1 MKNLL
6 AVNWNDVISDIWN
19 WVKTDGLKL
28 VLALIVL
35 FICFKLTNL
44 IFKRINKS
52 LEKRKSDKTLTKVFV
67 SIGRKVVK
75 LFLLII
81 FISYVGIDT
90 SSIVGAIT
98 AGAVTVGLA
107 LQGAL
112 SNLAAGVLII
122 VLRPFRVGDYIDCS
136 GESGTVED
144 IGLFQIKLITTDNK
158 TVIIPNSNALN
169 GVVINYSLKDTRR
182 VDMEFSIAYENDF
195 RKAKAI
201 IFEEIEKTKLALNE
215 PLPFVNIKTHNS
227 SSIDIVVR
235 VWVKSADYW
244 NFYWM
249 MLESIKLAFD
259 KNGISIPYTQMD
271 IHMKDDTKLPNP
283 IDEQDAYVKEE
294 IEHYHTRRQA
304 MYDSIK
310 QREAELAEEQEKKE
324 NKNIVKYLSKKAK
337 QKKNKK

>member
-6 AVNWNDVISDIWN
+6 AINWNSIVRAIWN
-19 WVKTDGLKL
+19 WVKTDGIKL
-28 VLALIVL
+28 VLALIIL

-44 IFKRINKS
+44 IFKKLSKS
-52 LEKRKSDKTLTKVFV
+52 LEKRKSDKTLSKVFV
-67 SIGRKVVK
+67 SLGRKIVK
-75 LFLLII
+75 IFLVII
-81 FISYVGIDT
+81 FISYIGIDT

-122 VLRPFRVGDYIDCS
+122 VLRPFRVGDFIDCS
-136 GESGTVED
+136 GESGTVDD
-144 IGLFQIKLITTDNK
+144 IGLFQTKLITGDNK
-158 TVIIPNSNALN
+158 IIIIPNSNALN
-169 GVVINYSLKDTRR
+169 GVVVNYSIKDTRR

-215 PLPFVNIKTHNS
+215 PAPFVNIKTHNA

-235 VWVKSADYW
+235 VWTKAADYW

-249 MLESIKLAFD
+249 MMESIKLAFD

-271 IHMKDDTKLPNP
+271 VHMIDDKKLPNP
-283 IDEQDAYVKEE
+283 IDEKDSYVKAE
-294 IEHYHTRRQA
+294 IEHYHERRQA
-304 MYDSIK
+304 MYDAKK
-310 QREAELAEEQEKKE
+310 QREEELAAEIEEKE
-324 NKNIVKYLSKKAK
+324 NRNIVTYLKKKAK
-337 QKKNKK
+337 KK

>member
-1 MKNLL
+1 MKNIL
-6 AVNWNDVISDIWN
+6 AINWNKIVSTVWN
-19 WVKTDGLKL
+19 WIKTDGIKL

-35 FICFKLTNL
+35 FVCFKITNF
-44 IFKRINKS
+44 IFKKINKS
-52 LEKRKSDKTLTKVFV
+52 LEKRKADKTLSKVFV
-67 SIGRKVVK
+67 SLGRKVVK
-75 LFLLII
+75 AFLLII

-122 VLRPFRVGDYIDCS
+122 ILRPFRVGDFIDCS

-144 IGLFQIKLITTDNK
+144 IGLFQTKLKTGDNK
-158 TVIIPNSNALN
+158 VIIIPNSNALN
-169 GVVINYSLKDTRR
+169 DVVVNYSVKDTRR

-201 IFEEIEKTKLALNE
+201 IFEEIEKTKLALND
-215 PLPFVNIKTHNS
+215 PAPFVNIKTHNA

-235 VWVKSADYW
+235 VWTNSADYW

-249 MLESIKLAFD
+249 MMESIKLAFD
-259 KNGISIPYTQMD
+259 KNGISIPYAQMD
-271 IHMKDDTKLPNP
+271 VHMIDDKKLPNP
-283 IDEQDAYVKEE
+283 IDEKDSYVKTE
-294 IEHYHTRRQA
+294 IEHYHERRQA
-304 MYDSIK
+304 MYDAKK
-310 QREAELAEEQEKKE
+310 QREDELAEELEKKE
-324 NKNIVKYLSKKAK
+324 NRNIVTYLSKKAK
-337 QKKNKK
+337 KKK

>member
-6 AVNWNDVISDIWN
+6 AINFNGILNTIWN
-19 WVKTDGLKL
+19 WVKTDGIKL
-28 VLALIVL
+28 ILALIVL
-35 FICFKLTNL
+35 FVCFKLTNL
-44 IFKRINKS
+44 IFKKINKT
-52 LEKRKSDKTLTKVFV
+52 LEKRKSDKTLSKVFV
-67 SIGRKVVK
+67 SLGRKVLKV
-75 LFLLII
+75 FLLII
-81 FISYVGIDT
+81 FISYIGIDT

-136 GESGTVED
+136 GESGTVDD
-144 IGLFQIKLITTDNK
+144 IGLFQTKLITTDNK
-158 TVIIPNSNALN
+158 IVIIPNSNAQN
-169 GVVINYSLKDTRR
+169 GVVVNYSLKDTRR

-201 IFEEIEKTKLALNE
+201 IFEEIKKTKLALNE

-235 VWVKSADYW
+235 VWVNSADYW

-249 MLESIKLAFD
+249 MLESVKLAFD

-271 IHMKDDTKLPNP
+271 IHMKDDTKLPSP
-283 IDEQDAYVKEE
+283 IDEQDSYVKEE
-294 IEHYHTRRQA
+294 IKHYHKRRQA
-304 MYDSIK
+304 MYDAK
-310 QREAELAEEQEKKE
+310 EQREKELLEEQEKKE
-324 NKNIVKYLSKKAK
+324 NKNIVKYLSKKSK
-337 QKKNKK
+337 TKKKIN

>member
-6 AVNWNDVISDIWN
+6 AVNWNSVLNAIWN
-19 WVKTDGLKL
+19 WVKTDGIKL

-35 FICFKLTNL
+35 FVCFKLTNL
-44 IFKRINKS
+44 IFKKLSKS
-52 LEKRKSDKTLTKVFV
+52 LEKRKSDKTLSKVFV
-67 SIGRKVVK
+67 SLGRKVVK
-75 LFLLII
+75 IFLVII
-81 FISYVGIDT
+81 FISYIGIDT

-122 VLRPFRVGDYIDCS
+122 ILRPFRVGDFIDCA
-136 GESGTVED
+136 GESGTVDE
-144 IGLFQIKLITTDNK
+144 IGLFQTKLITGDNK
-158 TVIIPNSNALN
+158 IIIIPNSSALN
-169 GVVINYSLKDTRR
+169 GVVVNYSIKDTRR

-215 PLPFVNIKTHNS
+215 PAPFVNIKTHNA

-235 VWVKSADYW
+235 VWTNAADYW

-249 MLESIKLAFD
+249 MMESIKLAFD
-259 KNGISIPYTQMD
+259 KNGISIPYAQMD
-271 IHMKDDTKLPNP
+271 IHMKDDSKLPSP
-283 IDEQDAYVKEE
+283 IDEKDAYVKAE
-294 IEHYHTRRQA
+294 IEHYHERRQA
-304 MYDSIK
+304 MYDAK
-310 QREAELAEEQEKKE
+310 QKREEELQAELEEKE
-324 NKNIVKYLSKKAK
+324 NKNIVKYLTKKA
-337 QKKNKK
+337 KKNKK